1 MTVRDILLAM
11 YSWWPF
17 ILIVGG
23 SILAMRVMRQRTPSG
38 ATMIDLYE
46 QQIAETRRTNAGLER
61 IAAALELGI
70 GRVKPQVDG
79 GGETA

>member
-23 SILAMRVMRQRTPSG
+23 SILVMRVMRQRTPSG

-61 IAAALELGI
+61 IASALEAWDLQR
-70 GRVKPQVDG
+70 GR
-79 GGETA
+79 

>member
-1 MTVRDILLAM
+1 MTVADILLAM

-17 ILIVGG
+17 ILMVGG
-23 SILAMRVMRQRTPSG
+23 SILAMRAMRQRTSSG

-61 IAAALELGI
+61 IAAALELGM
-70 GRVKPQVDG
+70 G
-79 GGETA
+79 TAGSQANKGSGTA

>member
-1 MTVRDILLAM
+1 MTVADILLAM

-23 SILAMRVMRQRTPSG
+23 SILAMRTMRQRTSSG

-61 IAAALELGI
+61 IAAALELGNGTARSKADK
-70 GRVKPQVDG
+70 GR
-79 GGETA
+79 ETG

>member
-1 MTVRDILLAM
+1 MTVSDILLAM

-23 SILAMRVMRQRTPSG
+23 SILAMRAMRQRTSSG

-61 IAAALELGI
+61 IAAALEK
-70 GRVKPQVDG
+70 RPS
-79 GGETA
+79 A

>member
-1 MTVRDILLAM
+1 MAVADILLAM

-23 SILAMRVMRQRTPSG
+23 SILAMRAMRQRTSSG

-46 QQIAETRRTNAGLER
+46 EQIAETRRTNAGLER

-70 GRVKPQVDG
+70 GTARSQADRD
-79 GGETA
+79 GETA

>member
-1 MTVRDILLAM
+1 MTVGDILLAM

-23 SILAMRVMRQRTPSG
+23 SILAMRAMRQRTSSG

-61 IAAALELGI
+61 IAAALELRI
-70 GRVKPQVDG
+70 GRAQSQADRDG
-79 GGETA
+79 KTA

>member
-1 MTVRDILLAM
+1 MTVADILLAM

-17 ILIVGG
+17 ILIMGG
-23 SILAMRVMRQRTPSG
+23 SILAIRTMRQRTSSG

-46 QQIAETRRTNAGLER
+46 QQIAEARRTNAGLER

-70 GRVKPQVDG
+70 AAVRSRADED
-79 GGETA
+79 GETA

>member
-1 MTVRDILLAM
+1 MTVVDILLAM

-23 SILAMRVMRQRTPSG
+23 STLAMRVMRQRTSSG

-70 GRVKPQVDG
+70 GRAQSQVG
-79 GGETA
+79 GSGETA

>member
-23 SILAMRVMRQRTPSG
+23 SILAMRVMRQRAPSG

-61 IAAALELGI
+61 IAAALELGT
-70 GRVKPQVDG
+70 GREQPQVDR
-79 GGETA
+79 GGEIA

>member
-1 MTVRDILLAM
+1 MTVADILLAM

-17 ILIVGG
+17 ILMVGG
-23 SILAMRVMRQRTPSG
+23 SILAVRAMRQRTSSG

-70 GRVKPQVDG
+70 GRAQSQADRG
-79 GGETA
+79 GKTA